1 MNSTALVGAGSF
13 KRFVEAC
20 RFWIFST
27 GFDWYYRGFLKDGAW
42 REAFLSHLDIRDKER
57 ILEIYS
63 RESGVTADLASR
75 YPNAQFT
82 AVDIDRQPG
91 ASKSGNI
98 SFDNNHLTC
107 GGGQFDKV
115 ICSMALH
122 PVSPA
127 LKVILLSEMRR
138 VMRNGGKLFVAE
150 FDAPEQPREGR
161 ILRGTS
167 YHFGY
172 QTAAPHLDGT
182 WIDDIGKAGFTH
194 IKRLHNVRDTLS
206 RVSIIS
212 ARR

>member
-1 MNSTALVGAGSF
+1 MVSMRADSL
-13 KRFVEAC
+13 KHFVEAW
-20 RFWIFST
+20 RFRIFSS

-42 REAFLSHLDIRDKER
+42 REAFLSHLKIRDHER

-63 RESGVTADLASR
+63 RESGVTAGMAR
-75 YPNAQFT
+75 QYPNAQFT
-82 AVDIDRQPG
+82 AVDVDRQPG
-91 ASKSGNI
+91 APKSGNI
-98 SFDNNHLTC
+98 SFVNNHLTC
-107 GGGQFDKV
+107 GGGQFDKI

-127 LKVILLSEMRR
+127 LKIILLSEMRR
-138 VMRNGGKLFVAE
+138 VIRNGGKLFVAE
-150 FDAPEQPREGR
+150 LDVPEQPGEDR

-167 YHFGY
+167 YYFGY

-182 WIDDIGKAGFTH
+182 WTDDIGKAGFTH